1 MNSHEHDEGIAHSLW
16 ITCVLSH
23 ERKATFTFLFDKFQ
37 KVKKIVHVRLILTEE
52 LPKLNEY
59 S

>member
-1 MNSHEHDEGIAHSLW
+1 MNSHEHDEAIAHTLW
-16 ITCVLSH
+16 STCVLSH

-37 KVKKIVHVRLILTEE
+37 KWLTEE
-52 LPKLNEY
+52 LPKFNEY

>member
-1 MNSHEHDEGIAHSLW
+1 MNSHEHDEGIAHTLW
-16 ITCVLSH
+16 STCVLSH

-37 KVKKIVHVRLILTEE
+37 KVIVCVILTEE